1 MSGSSLRQHVRAYY
15 AGKGVPDRKRDS
27 LLALLTSKPP
37 SAARRGRLRS
47 PWTWR
52 AAAAV
57 LVAAAAGY
65 LVVVTMPERTE
76 RRRLPSAFD
85 VAREV
90 AANHA
95 RGLEPEFR
103 SANYAVLRRE
113 MSKLDF
119 SVIEPTSLTQDGLR
133 LVGARYCSVQC
144 AVAAQIRLEDPDS
157 ESHTLYEVADDGLF
171 AHIEATEVSVGGVRV
186 RIWRE
191 EGLLLCL
198 ASPGR

>member
-1 MSGSSLRQHVRAYY
+1 MSASSLRERVREHY
-15 AGKGVPDRKRDS
+15 AGKRMPDRKRDRLCA
-27 LLALLTSKPP
+27 LLASEPRGT
-37 SAARRGRLRS
+37 ARRGRWRS
-47 PWTWR
+47 PWTR
-52 AAAAV
+52 GAVAAV
-57 LVAAAAGY
+57 LVAAVVGY
-65 LVVVTMPERTE
+65 LVLPTMPDRADG
-76 RRRLPSAFD
+76 RRRPSALE

-103 SANYAVLRRE
+103 STDYAALRRE

-119 SVIEPTSLTQDGLR
+119 SIIEPARFAQDGLR

-144 AVAAQIRLEDPDS
+144 VVAAQIRLVDPES
-157 ESHTLYEVADDGLF
+157 ESHTLYEVADDWLF
-171 AHIEATEVSVGGVRV
+171 AHVEATEVSVGGVRV

-198 ASPGR
+198 ASPSR